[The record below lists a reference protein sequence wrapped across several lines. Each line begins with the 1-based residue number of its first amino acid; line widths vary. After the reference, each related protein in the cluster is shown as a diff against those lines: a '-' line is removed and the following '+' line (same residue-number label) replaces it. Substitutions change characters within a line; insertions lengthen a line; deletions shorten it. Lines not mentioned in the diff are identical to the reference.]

1 MRNPSK
7 TLAIWLKNPGA
18 DAYTPIMDHAPCI
31 GIHDSR
37 AIEHVRTYLW
47 DLADYRVSSV
57 QAGVIWLLPRMQRN
71 AASNENAVA
80 EVR

>member
-1 MRNPSK
+1 M
-7 TLAIWLKNPGA
+7 T
-18 DAYTPIMDHAPCI
+18 HAQLSTRPN
-31 GIHDSR
+31 
-37 AIEHVRTYLW
+37 AYLW

-57 QAGVIWLLPRMQRN
+57 QAGVIWLLQRMQRN